1 MKMPFSRSYRFVGVF
16 KTIILFCS
24 FVSLGACG
32 ESKDDAVNAGSGLEG
47 QVKSGEILPYYIVFG
62 SDGVPEVRGVNVDGE
77 GARVV
82 DVKNEEFP
90 IQAKIKKVQT
100 ITMVTYEGSCE
111 VLFPTPPTGY
121 KKVIIT
127 NPAVCA
133 KILP

>member
-1 MKMPFSRSYRFVGVF
+1 MKMQFSSAQQFVGAC
-16 KTIILFCS
+16 KAIILFCS
-24 FVSLGACG
+24 FISLSACG
-32 ESKDDAVNAGSGLEG
+32 ESKDVPVRAASGLEDA
-47 QVKSGEILPYYIVFG
+47 VKAGEILPYYIVF
-62 SDGVPEVRGVNVDGE
+62 DANGVPNVRGVDVDGE
-77 GARVV
+77 GARIV
-82 DVKNEEFP
+82 DVKSEEFP